1 MCGIFGL
8 IGRGSAGP
16 EQSAV
21 RATHAMAHRGPDD
34 KGTQVLPF
42 RTDPGRCVALGACR
56 LAILDLT
63 PAGHQPMHDSERG
76 NWLIFN
82 GEIFN
87 YLEIRAELEKRGHT
101 FSSHADTEVLLKAYG
116 EWGDDCLDRLR
127 GMFAFAIWDTGKER
141 LLLARDRLG
150 EKPLY
155 FFSSADFF
163 VFASEL
169 RALLATG
176 LIARRWDLAGVM
188 SYLQFGSVQ
197 APLTMVE
204 GIRLLLP
211 GRKLI
216 WKNGQ
221 WSEQVYWNLAEIAAR
236 PPAAETLPQ
245 AAEAIRKILLEAVSL
260 RLISDVPVGIFLSGG
275 VDSSSIVA
283 LASEVSRVPPTAYS
297 VVFAERE
304 YSEARYAESVART
317 YGVRHQKVEVRE
329 ELFLANLD
337 ASLAAMDQPTM
348 DGVNTYLISQAVKQA
363 GITVALSGL
372 GGDELFAGYSY
383 FRSVPWMVR
392 FRRLAGWTG
401 PFWAPLE
408 GWAGISERN
417 SLRKLATLLRQS
429 YAGDHPYFLCR
440 ALFVPQAA
448 RKLLSDAEAN
458 PRGSGLPGPIL
469 DLVRETT
476 SLDVVNQ
483 VSVLEGA
490 TYMANTLLR
499 DTDVMSMAHSLE
511 VRSPFVD
518 HKLWEFVLSL
528 RRQLKLDSRLPKP
541 LLIRAAGQRLPREVY
556 TRRKMGFTLPFD
568 RWLRGPLKDVIGQE
582 LSRRGDEQWWPVD
595 PAAVSEVWEAFLHGK
610 TSWSR
615 PWSLFVLKRWMRR
628 TFALASTD

>member
-8 IGRGSAGP
+8 IGRRSAAP

-21 RATHAMAHRGPDD
+21 RATRAMAHRGPDD
-34 KGTQVLPF
+34 KGAQVLTF
-42 RTDPGRCVALGACR
+42 RSNPDRGVALGACR

-63 PAGHQPMHDSERG
+63 SAGHQPMHDSERD
-76 NWLIFN
+76 NWLVFN

-127 GMFAFAIWDTGKER
+127 GMFAFAVWDSRKER

-155 FFSSADFF
+155 FLSSADFF

-169 RALLATG
+169 QALLATG
-176 LIARRWDLAGVM
+176 LIARRWDLSGVM

-204 GIRLLLP
+204 GTRSLLP
-211 GRKLI
+211 GRKLV
-216 WKNGQ
+216 WKNGE
-221 WSEQVYWNLAEIAAR
+221 WSEHVCWNLAEIAAR
-236 PPAAETLPQ
+236 PPAANIFPQ
-245 AAEAIRKILLEAVSL
+245 AAEAIRKILLEEVSL

-304 YSEARYAESVART
+304 YSEARYAESVARACA
-317 YGVRHQKVEVRE
+317 VRHEKVEVRE
-329 ELFLANLD
+329 EQLLTNLD
-337 ASLAAMDQPTM
+337 ACLAAMDQPTI
-348 DGVNTYLISQAVKQA
+348 DGVNTYLIAQAVKQA
-363 GITVALSGL
+363 GITVALGGL

-383 FRSVPWMVR
+383 FRLVPWMAR
-392 FRRLAGWTG
+392 FHGLASWTG
-401 PFWAPLE
+401 PFWAPLK
-408 GWAGISERN
+408 GWAGISARN
-417 SLRKLATLLRQS
+417 SFRKLTALLSES

-448 RKLLSDAEAN
+448 RKLLRVGEPNPQEA
-458 PRGSGLPGPIL
+458 GLPGQIL
-469 DLVRETT
+469 DIVREI
-476 SLDVVNQ
+476 SPLDVVNQ
-483 VSVLEGA
+483 VSVLQGA

-499 DTDVMSMAHSLE
+499 DTDAMSMAHSLE
-511 VRSPFVD
+511 VRSPLVD
-518 HKLWEFVLSL
+518 HKLWEFVLPL
-528 RRQLKLDSRLPKP
+528 RRQLKLDSSVPKP
-541 LLIRAAGQRLPREVY
+541 LLLEAACQRLPREVY
-556 TRRKMGFTLPFD
+556 ARRKMGFTLPFD
-568 RWLRGPLKDVIGQE
+568 RWLRGPLKDVIGLE
-582 LSRRGDEQWWPVD
+582 LSGRGDEEWWPVD
-595 PAAVSEVWEAFLHGK
+595 PAAASAVWEAFLRGK
-610 TSWSR
+610 TSRSR
-615 PWSLFVLKRWMRR
+615 PWSLFVLRR
-628 TFALASTD
+628 STRRIFASPTTD